1 MNCNADCTTLTEG
14 KYHMSAADF
23 SFSLS
28 PIIFTLTRARKLRRL
43 EMIKIM
49 KLELETCRMS
59 VQVVAI
65 TKAGSRVYLCF
76 VIEH

>member
-1 MNCNADCTTLTEG
+1 MKCNADCTTLTEG
-14 KYHMSAADF
+14 KYHMSADF

-43 EMIKIM
+43 ELIKIM
-49 KLELETCRMS
+49 KLALETCRVN

-65 TKAGSRVYLCF
+65 C
-76 VIEH
+76 